1 MGKTPSESLEL
12 VGVRVPSAIG
22 DLLRKHADAEGLAVS
37 YLARQILENYF
48 HVGLPPQMRT
58 ALEADEK
65 QLKLNRRDYL
75 NELRY
80 ARVQALERK
89 SGSNAKR

>member
-22 DLLRKHADAEGLAVS
+22 ALLREHAETEGLAVS
-37 YLARQILENYF
+37 YLVRQILENYF

-58 ALEADEK
+58 SLEADERR
-65 QLKLNRRDYL
+65 LKMNRRDYL

-80 ARVQALERK
+80 ARVQAIEK
-89 SGSNAKR
+89 KTKR